1 MTTESTMLKQFLFIA
16 FFFLLHLGLRAQD
29 LETIGK
35 EKPIRF
41 NGGLALGANFYH
53 VEGIE
58 PRSKPFLWS
67 INGSPTF
74 TLFGISFPFYF
85 NIGAQN
91 RSFAQPFNQFGVS
104 PKYKW
109 LTLHAGWRSLNY
121 SNYTLGGLVMLGGGF
136 EMKPGIFRLSAIAG
150 RLNKAVREDS
160 TQKNFGFPPSY
171 KRMCYAGKIGIG
183 NDRTFLDF
191 IVLKAKDDSSSYTD
205 APSTLRPQENL
216 VVGLNGKAMILKHVQ
231 LGMDVAT
238 SAYTRDQKLDSIND
252 PLLNR
257 FSFFRPNASSQLLFA
272 GNVYI
277 GYVSRFVNLK
287 LNYRRV
293 DQDFKSMGAFI
304 FQTDVEAYTVE
315 PSFNMLKGK
324 VRVSGSIGLQRDNLL
339 RNKLVTTDR
348 TIGSVNLSI
357 QATKHYGFDIQYGNY
372 GIAQRAGIIPVNDTT
387 RLALANQNFT
397 LINRYTKAD
406 KSRSFGVIGLL
417 MYQNL
422 TSLNEFQKDLIGNTV
437 MVGNLNF
444 NYGLPTSGTSYSAG
458 LNFSQTEFNQGLA
471 RQFGPTLGVSL
482 AFFKKKLNTSLG
494 TGFMSNQFAGDN
506 SGLTINSNINLNYRI
521 TKGHSFIS
529 SLRVTH
535 NTADTPVANPFTE
548 FWMSAGYQFNF

>member
-1 MTTESTMLKQFLFIA
+1 MRKQLLIVVLLF
-16 FFFLLHLGLRAQD
+16 FKYLLHGQD

-35 EKPIRF
+35 EKPVRF
-41 NGGLALGANFYH
+41 NGGLSLGANFYH

-67 INGSPTF
+67 INGSPTV

-136 EMKPGIFRLSAIAG
+136 EMRPGIFRLSAIAG
-150 RLNKAVREDS
+150 RLNKVVREDS

-171 KRMCYAGKIGIG
+171 KRMCYAGRIGIG
-183 NDRTFLDF
+183 NDRTFIDL
-191 IVLKAKDDSSSYTD
+191 IVMKAKDDSSSYKD
-205 APSTLRPQENL
+205 APISLRPQENL
-216 VVGLNGKAMILKHVQ
+216 VLGINGKAMLFKHVQ
-231 LGMDVAT
+231 LGLDVAA

-252 PLLNR
+252 PLFNR
-257 FSFFRPNASSQLLFA
+257 YNFFKPNVSSQLLFA
-272 GNVYI
+272 GNSYI
-277 GYVSRFVNLK
+277 GYVSRFINLK

-304 FQTDVEAYTVE
+304 YQTDVEAYTIE
-315 PSFNMLKGK
+315 PSFNLLKGK
-324 VRVSGSIGLQRDNLL
+324 VRVSGSVGIQSDNLL
-339 RNKLVTTDR
+339 RNKLITTDR
-348 TIGSVNLSI
+348 TIGSVNLSV
-357 QATKHYGFDIQYGNY
+357 QATREYGFDIQYGNY

-397 LINRYTKAD
+397 LINRYTKGS
-406 KSRSFGVIGLL
+406 KTSTFSIIGLM

-437 MVGNLNF
+437 VVGNINC
-444 NYGLPTSGTSYSAG
+444 NYGLPTAGISYSAG
-458 LNFSQTEFNQGLA
+458 FNISQTEFNQGIA
-471 RQFGPTLGVSL
+471 RQFGPTLGASF
-482 AFFKKKLNTSLG
+482 AFFKKKLNTSVG
-494 TGFMSNQFAGDN
+494 TSFMSNQFAGDN
-506 SGLTINSNINLNYRI
+506 SGLTINGNINLNYRI

-529 SLRVTH
+529 SLRITH
-535 NTADTPVANPFTE
+535 NNADTPVTNPFTE